1 MRASSIVITM
11 AIARS
16 LIFIST
22 TGAWQVSA
30 ASAGAL
36 ASTGTGS
43 GSGAATD
50 FAAGNPTQVFS

>member
-22 TGAWQVSA
+22 TG
-30 ASAGAL
+30 GFC
-36 ASTGTGS
+36 GS
-43 GSGAATD
+43 VGFNGHRLGLWCCDRLCSWKPDTS
-50 FAAGNPTQVFS
+50 VFVK